1 MQDAVGLFD
10 LKFNFRGAAMNKF
23 ETGFSSVIRAI
34 GATLAVLCLVVGT
47 VHAQTTIKIGIGTQ
61 NTTTNTVTGGIVIK
75 ELKLLEKH
83 LPKTGKYAGVKYELD
98 WQNATSGPPIT
109 NGLMSDKI
117 HIGMMGDYPLLVAGA
132 TGQATKNETQL
143 VAIIAYNQFGAGNGV
158 VVHKDS
164 PYYELA
170 DLKGKLVSVPFGSAA
185 HGMML
190 QAMQAR
196 GWPENFWNLVS
207 QSPEV
212 GTTNLQEKRID
223 GHGGFVPF
231 AELLPFRGF
240 ARKIF
245 DGAETRIPTF
255 HGVVIRKDFGE
266 KYPEIIVAYIKALM
280 EANDWVRKNPKLAM
294 EKIEEWTKIEKEV
307 AYVFLGPSGVH
318 TLDPTIK
325 AKWVETLGVV
335 HGVLQKMGRVKE
347 FDANAWVNENYLKQ
361 AFKELKLDYEKQKA
375 SFAGYEI
382 SGRDSLCNAPIKQPR
397 EAGEI
402 WVTGGNI
409 EPYSSALCTLLGIR
423 KYESE
428 GKKINVA
435 YVFDKSLGIKM
446 FADKAFYAVNTA
458 DPKKPQIVPFLLKKD
473 AEAHVAKSG
482 GRLAS
487 YAEALAAATIGK

>member
-1 MQDAVGLFD
+1 MSTFSAVVTVSAVVTGRIMRGLRYS
-10 LKFNFRGAAMNKF
+10 LP
-23 ETGFSSVIRAI
+23 
-34 GATLAVLCLVVGT
+34 VLCLVAGLG
-47 VHAQTTIKIGIGTQ
+47 HAQTTIKIGIGTQ

-75 ELKLLEKH
+75 ELKLFEKY
-83 LPKTGKYAGVKYELD
+83 LPKTGKYAGVTYEFD

-109 NGLMSDKI
+109 NGMMADKI
-117 HIGMMGDYPLLVAGA
+117 HIGMMGDYPLLVNGA
-132 TGQATKNETQL
+132 TGQASKNETQL

-164 PYYELA
+164 PYYELS

-196 GWPENFWNLVS
+196 GWPENFWNLAS

-223 GHGGFVPF
+223 AHGDFVPF

-245 DGAETRIPTF
+245 DGAETKIPTF

-266 KYPEIIVAYIKALM
+266 KYPEIVVAYIKALM
-280 EANDWVRKNPKLAM
+280 EASDWVRKNPKLAM

-307 AYVFLGPSGVH
+307 AYVFLGPSGIH

-325 AKWVETLGVV
+325 PKWVETIGVV

-347 FDANAWVNENYLKQ
+347 FDVNAWVNENYLKQ
-361 AFKELKLDYEKQKA
+361 AFKELKLDYDKQKA
-375 SFAGYEI
+375 SYSGYEI
-382 SGRDSLCNAPIKQPR
+382 SGKDALCNAPIKQPR
-397 EAGEI
+397 EAGQI
-402 WVTGGNI
+402 WIAGGDI
-409 EPYSSALCTLLGIR
+409 VPFSSTLCTLAGIK
-423 KYESE
+423 KYEAE
-428 GKKINVA
+428 GKKIGVA

-446 FADKAFYAVNTA
+446 FADKAFYAVNA
-458 DPKKPQIVPFLLKKD
+458 GDPKKPLIVPFLLKKD
-473 AEAHVAKSG
+473 AEAHVAKG
-482 GRLAS
+482 GGKLS
-487 YAEALAAATIGK
+487 TYAEALAAANIGK

>member
-1 MQDAVGLFD
+1 MMRLLRYALP
-10 LKFNFRGAAMNKF
+10 
-23 ETGFSSVIRAI
+23 
-34 GATLAVLCLVVGT
+34 VLCLVAGLG
-47 VHAQTTIKIGIGTQ
+47 HAQTTIKIGIGTQ

-75 ELKLLEKH
+75 ELKLFEKY
-83 LPKTGKYAGVKYELD
+83 LPKTGKYAGVKYEFD

-109 NGLMSDKI
+109 NGMMADKI

-164 PYYELA
+164 PYYELS

-190 QAMQAR
+190 QAVQAR
-196 GWPENFWNLVS
+196 GWPESFWNLAS

-223 GHGGFVPF
+223 GHGDFVPF

-245 DGAETRIPTF
+245 DGAETKIPTF

-266 KYPEIIVAYIKALM
+266 KYPEIVVAYIKALM
-280 EANDWVRKNPKLAM
+280 EANDWVRKNPKQAM
-294 EKIEEWTKIEKEV
+294 EKIEDWTKIEKEV
-307 AYVFLGPSGVH
+307 AYVFLGPSGIH

-325 AKWVETLGVV
+325 PKWVETIGVV

-347 FDANAWVNENYLKQ
+347 FNVGAWVNENYAKQ
-361 AFKELKLDYEKQKA
+361 AFKELKLDYDKQKA
-375 SFAGYEI
+375 SYSGYEI
-382 SGRDSLCNAPIKQPR
+382 SGKDALCNAPIKQPR
-397 EAGEI
+397 EAGQI
-402 WVTGGNI
+402 WIAGGDI
-409 EPYSSALCTLLGIR
+409 VPFSSALCTLAGIR
-423 KYESE
+423 KYEAE
-428 GKKINVA
+428 GKKIGVA

-446 FADKAFYAVNTA
+446 FADKAFYAVNAT

-473 AEAHVAKSG
+473 AEAHVAKG
-482 GRLAS
+482 GGKLS
-487 YAEALAAATIGK
+487 TYAEALAAANIGK